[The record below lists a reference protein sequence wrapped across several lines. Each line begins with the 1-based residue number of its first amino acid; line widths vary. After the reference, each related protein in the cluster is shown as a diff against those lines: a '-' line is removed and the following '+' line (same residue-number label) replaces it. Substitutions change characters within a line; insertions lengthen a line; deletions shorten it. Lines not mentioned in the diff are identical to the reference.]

1 MVRQKKFV
9 FSIEKTKTKETLIRL
24 AHRQIVDEPVKEVK
38 KVKKP
43 EPIVKPSRDSSISE
57 DLPIESR
64 RSSIHTI
71 TRKTLDETTS
81 EIKTETFDET
91 KNDDDND
98 NDEEISSVSNQY
110 QSDFVVSDASE
121 IQKRIK
127 TFEKQLQDRK
137 TQVDQL
143 KKQRNKEALKLK
155 EEELKKKLEVFILC
169 LAFFFSSTFRFRL
182 GL

>member
-1 MVRQKKFV
+1 M
-9 FSIEKTKTKETLIRL
+9 
-24 AHRQIVDEPVKEVK
+24 K

-43 EPIVKPSRDSSISE
+43 EPIVKPSRASSISE

-91 KNDDDND
+91 KNDDDD
-98 NDEEISSVSNQY
+98 DGEEISSVSNQY

-127 TFEKQLQDRK
+127 TFEKQLKDRK

-155 EEELKKKLEVFILC
+155 EEELKKKLEVFIVC
-169 LAFFFSSTFRFRL
+169 FAFFFSSTFRFRL